1 MPSER
6 TFCRSDGIFIS
17 FFRLTPLENP
27 LRAALFETKQTPAAN
42 RTILIRSQSKPDGKV
57 SYINN

>member
-17 FFRLTPLENP
+17 FFRLPPLENP
-27 LRAALFETKQTPAAN
+27 LRAALFEIRQTDA
-42 RTILIRSQSKPDGKV
+42 
-57 SYINN
+57 

>member
-1 MPSER
+1 MSSES

-17 FFRLTPLENP
+17 FSCLPPLENP

-42 RTILIRSQSKPDGKV
+42 QTILIRSQSKPGGKLLN
-57 SYINN
+57 I

>member
-6 TFCRSDGIFIS
+6 TSCRSDGIFVS
-17 FFRLTPLENP
+17 FFRLPPLENP

-42 RTILIRSQSKPDGKV
+42 RTILIRSQSKSGGKLLN
-57 SYINN
+57 I

>member
-17 FFRLTPLENP
+17 FSCLPPFENP
-27 LRAALFETKQTPAAN
+27 LRAALFETKQMPAAN
-42 RTILIRSQSKPDGKV
+42 RTILIRSQSKPGGKLLN
-57 SYINN
+57 I